1 MRPIRLGKRVVPE
14 DVMNSIFSFFILYIL
29 VFMTSTFLLSLMGI
43 EKVSAVSASIATL
56 GNIGPGFDLV
66 GPTSSFSAIPVLGK
80 LVLIANMWIG
90 RLEIFTVLV
99 LLIPGFWRE

>member
-1 MRPIRLGKRVVPE
+1 VVPE
-14 DVMNSIFSFFILYIL
+14 DVMNSIFSFIILYIL
-29 VFMTSTFLLSLMGI
+29 VFMTSTFILSLMGI
-43 EKVSAVSASIATL
+43 EKVSAASASIATL

-66 GPTSSFSAIPVLGK
+66 GPSSNFSAIPVLGK

>member
-1 MRPIRLGKRVVPE
+1 V
-14 DVMNSIFSFFILYIL
+14 
-29 VFMTSTFLLSLMGI
+29 
-43 EKVSAVSASIATL
+43 TL

-66 GPTSSFSAIPVLGK
+66 GPWSNFSTIPVLGK

-99 LLIPGFWRE
+99 LLIPGFWKE